1 MTAEDGTGEEQMGT
15 YTFRFEAP
23 GKGVVI
29 TMHKGDDGMWIV
41 GREDLGKRRV
51 VCKAELFDYAR
62 SAFDAEVFRLETEI
76 QCEVEGR

>member
-1 MTAEDGTGEEQMGT
+1 MKTSTL
-15 YTFRFEAP
+15 RFEEP

-29 TMHKGDDGMWIV
+29 TMHKGDNDMWIV

-62 SAFDAEVFRLETEI
+62 RAFDAEVFRLETEI

>member
-1 MTAEDGTGEEQMGT
+1 MGT
-15 YTFRFEAP
+15 YTFRFEAS

-51 VCKAELFDYAR
+51 VCTAELFDYAR
-62 SAFDAEVFRLETEI
+62 SAFDAEVFKLETEI
-76 QCEVEGR
+76 RCEAARR

>member
-1 MTAEDGTGEEQMGT
+1 METSTL
-15 YTFRFEAP
+15 RFEAP

-62 SAFDAEVFRLETEI
+62 SAFDAEVFKLETEI
-76 QCEVEGR
+76 RCEVEGR

>member
-1 MTAEDGTGEEQMGT
+1 MKTSTL
-15 YTFRFEAP
+15 RFEEP

-29 TMHKGDDGMWIV
+29 TMHKGDNDMWIV

>member
-1 MTAEDGTGEEQMGT
+1 MVT
-15 YTFRFEAP
+15 YTFIVP

-29 TMHKGDDGMWIV
+29 TMHKGDDGMWVV

-62 SAFDAEVFRLETEI
+62 RAFDAEVFRLETEI

>member
-1 MTAEDGTGEEQMGT
+1 MEISTL
-15 YTFRFEAP
+15 RFEAS

-41 GREDLGKRRV
+41 GREDLRKRRV

-62 SAFDAEVFRLETEI
+62 RAFDAEVFRLETEI

>member
-1 MTAEDGTGEEQMGT
+1 METSTL
-15 YTFRFEAP
+15 RFEAS

-41 GREDLGKRRV
+41 GREDLRKRRV

-62 SAFDAEVFRLETEI
+62 RAFDAEVFRLETEI

>member
-1 MTAEDGTGEEQMGT
+1 METSTL
-15 YTFRFEAP
+15 RFEAS

-29 TMHKGDDGMWIV
+29 TMHKGDNDMWIV

-76 QCEVEGR
+76 RCEVEGR

>member
-1 MTAEDGTGEEQMGT
+1 MGT

-51 VCKAELFDYAR
+51 VCTAELFDYAR
-62 SAFDAEVFRLETEI
+62 SAFDAEVLRLETEI
-76 QCEVEGR
+76 RCEVEGR

>member
-1 MTAEDGTGEEQMGT
+1 MGT

-41 GREDLGKRRV
+41 GRENLGKRRV

-62 SAFDAEVFRLETEI
+62 RAFDAEVFRLETEV

>member
-1 MTAEDGTGEEQMGT
+1 MKTRT
-15 YTFRFEAP
+15 RRWEAP

-29 TMHKGDDGMWIV
+29 TMHKGDNDMWIV

-76 QCEVEGR
+76 RCEVEGR

>member
-1 MTAEDGTGEEQMGT
+1 METSTL
-15 YTFRFEAP
+15 RFEAP

-62 SAFDAEVFRLETEI
+62 RAFDAEVFRLETEI
-76 QCEVEGR
+76 RCEVEGR